1 MDLLDADQEFKVK
14 WSLKR
19 SVYPSFWHRIHF
31 RDTSSLSLSN
41 FPRLQ
46 CILSSKCGAVSP
58 GNLGWQWFWQSIW
71 KVWYHFP
78 SHIHCLCNSGGA
90 LLLAWTT
97 TACLVNLSWLT
108 TIQHRKPYIPTI
120 PSIVYGVGKF
130 FCQMRTSSLG
140 RLVVPLRFNYWW
152 FQATETSSKSLRD
165 HDLPFLSQFYGSWNS
180 WKYLKPPTRQF
191 DLLKHVKS
199 RPWP

>member
-130 FCQMRTSSLG
+130 FLPNEDFEPRQVGCASSFQL
-140 RLVVPLRFNYWW
+140 LVV
-152 FQATETSSKSLRD
+152 SS
-165 HDLPFLSQFYGSWNS
+165 HWNIFEIIEGSWFTISIPVLWFMKFMKILEATNQAIWS
-180 WKYLKPPTRQF
+180 PKTC
-191 DLLKHVKS
+191 
-199 RPWP
+199 